1 VRTTSNPTASLDSD
15 LITPVTD
22 QPQTVADPLDARR
35 RRATYRAAHRGT
47 KEMDILLSK
56 YADAH
61 LSHFD
66 EAALTRFEQFLS
78 LPDPDLQGWFFAPET
93 VEGLEFA
100 DIIRAVRRFHGL
112 TEAESI
118 IQPGPGVGLP

>member
-1 VRTTSNPTASLDSD
+1 M
-15 LITPVTD
+15 TD
-22 QPQTVADPLDARR
+22 QPPTVADPLDARR

-61 LSHFD
+61 LAHFD

-100 DIIRAVRRFHGL
+100 DIIMAVRRFHGL
-112 TEAESI
+112 TGAEGSMQASPGAG
-118 IQPGPGVGLP
+118 QP